1 MDGPSVGDKSA
12 SSFEKSR
19 DPRSVPSIKKA
30 NARSIL
36 SCLYVFQ
43 IRVWNVEQILARNLR
58 NEIPFF
64 RKKKFAR
71 QTFER
76 ILSSLHFTSST
87 VRRESRREILDRKN
101 SNPWR
106 RKRVGCRA
114 QLPAERTKARIRR
127 NRAWRGKSVSE
138 TGEGEGKKVDSW
150 REIEETFFYS
160 CRKKKN
166 RERGRKEE
174 DDCER

>member
-30 NARSIL
+30 NARSIF

-43 IRVWNVEQILARNLR
+43 IVKRWTNPRAESSKWNS
-58 NEIPFF
+58 FF

-87 VRRESRREILDRKN
+87 VTGENREEKSSEKFK
-101 SNPWR
+101 SVEE
-106 RKRVGCRA
+106 KKGCRA

-138 TGEGEGKKVDSW
+138 TGEGGGEKSGQLARD
-150 REIEETFFYS
+150 
-160 CRKKKN
+160 
-166 RERGRKEE
+166 RGNLFLFL
-174 DDCER
+174 

>member
-64 RKKKFAR
+64 EKKKVKFAR
-71 QTFER
+71 QTNPLF
-76 ILSSLHFTSST
+76 SLSST

-138 TGEGEGKKVDSW
+138 TGEGGGEKSGQLARD
-150 REIEETFFYS
+150 
-160 CRKKKN
+160 
-166 RERGRKEE
+166 RGNLFLFL
-174 DDCER
+174 